1 MKAYS
6 VLFLVALLPLA
17 SAATSIHIEW
27 EVEQPVDNDRRYVEH
42 FPSSSVECTNCVET
56 TDDDIVVQWW
66 RYSDQTGSS
75 WPDDDANLRAGL
87 MGVELNQSRSI
98 INGNGEEERQ
108 HLVDVQGTL
117 SIRSE
122 LENQYFLAANLTVE
136 PLVDLRN
143 DVIMQ
148 FLFVEEHS
156 TDQHGRELSYLVRDL
171 TSEVGFFRTAGN
183 ISEVNVMVSYE
194 HLFAAG
200 VDLADERYGWKV
212 LIVVMGAE
220 SDSVDSPGVIALY
233 ETSVPTSS
241 EQLGFIDYLPPIVF
255 IAVALVIV
263 FSVVRGSFN
272 QEHGLPEIRARW
284 KDGNDPAITIEID
297 AKRRDV
303 AIQGCEASEP
313 WSMRGGVKRSTIESG
328 SSTNFDVRFKK
339 WRDQGLVLKLK
350 MEVDT
355 LGGWTQN
362 IRLPLRSKAER
373 SVEDEQ
379 D

>member
-27 EVEQPVDNDRRYVEH
+27 DIEQPVDDDRRYVEH
-42 FPSSSVECTNCVET
+42 FPSSSVECTDCVET

-108 HLVDVQGTL
+108 HLIDVQGTL
-117 SIRSE
+117 SIASE
-122 LENQYFLAANLTVE
+122 LEDQYFLIANLTVE

-183 ISEVNVMVSYE
+183 ISEVNVTVSYE

-200 VDLADERYGWKV
+200 VDLADEHYGWKV

-220 SDSVDSPGVIALY
+220 SNSVGSPGVIALY

-241 EQLGFIDYLPPIVF
+241 EHVGFIDYLPPIVF

-284 KDGNDPAITIEID
+284 KDGKDPAINIKID

-339 WRDQGLVLKLK
+339 WHAQGLVLQLK

-379 D
+379 G

>member
-1 MKAYS
+1 MKAYG
-6 VLFLVALLPLA
+6 VLVLIALLPLA

-27 EVEQPVDNDRRYVEH
+27 DVEQPVDVDRRYIEH
-42 FPSSSVECTNCVET
+42 FPSSSTECVDCVESA
-56 TDDDIVVQWW
+56 DDDIVVQWW

-87 MGVELNQSRSI
+87 IGVELNQSRSVV
-98 INGNGEEERQ
+98 NGNDSEQRE
-108 HLVDVQGTL
+108 HLVDVQGTF

-122 LENQYFLAANLTVE
+122 LEDQYFLVANLTVE

-148 FLFVEEHS
+148 FLFVDERS
-156 TDQHGRELSYLVRDL
+156 TDNHGRELTSLVRDL
-171 TSEVGFFRTAGN
+171 TSEVGFYRTAGN
-183 ISEVNVMVSYE
+183 VSGVNVTVSYE
-194 HLFAAG
+194 HLVAAG
-200 VDLADERYGWKV
+200 VDLVDDRYGWKV

-220 SDSVDSPGVIALY
+220 TDSLDSPGVIALY

-241 EQLGFIDYLPPIVF
+241 EELGFIDYLPPIVF
-255 IAVALVIV
+255 ILVAMVIV
-263 FSVVRGSFN
+263 FSVVRSSFN

-284 KDGNDPAITIEID
+284 KDGNDPAIVIEVD

-303 AIQGCEASEP
+303 AIQGCEADEP
-313 WSMRGGVKRSTIESG
+313 WSMRGGVKRSTIASG
-328 SSTNFDVRFKK
+328 DSIRFDVRFKK
-339 WRDQGLVLKLK
+339 WHDQGLVLKLK
-350 MEVDT
+350 MDVDT

-362 IRLPLRSKAER
+362 IRLPTRSNAER
-373 SVEDEQ
+373 SVQDEQ

>member
-27 EVEQPVDNDRRYVEH
+27 DVEQPVDDDRRYVEH
-42 FPSSSVECTNCVET
+42 FPSSSVECIDCVET

-108 HLVDVQGTL
+108 HLIDVQGTL
-117 SIRSE
+117 SIASE
-122 LENQYFLAANLTVE
+122 LEDQYFLIANLTVE

-148 FLFVEEHS
+148 FLFVEERS

-183 ISEVNVMVSYE
+183 ISEVNVTVSYE

-220 SDSVDSPGVIALY
+220 LDSIDSPGVIALY

-241 EQLGFIDYLPPIVF
+241 EQLGFIDYLPPVVF

-284 KDGNDPAITIEID
+284 KDGADPAIAIEID

-313 WSMRGGVKRSTIESG
+313 WSMRGGVKRSSIESG

-339 WRDQGLVLKLK
+339 WQDKGLILKLK

-362 IRLPLRSKAER
+362 SRLPLRSKAER
-373 SVEDEQ
+373 SVEDGQ

>member
-1 MKAYS
+1 MKAYG

-17 SAATSIHIEW
+17 SATTSIHIEW
-27 EVEQPVDNDRRYVEH
+27 DVEQPIDDDRRYVEH
-42 FPSSSVECTNCVET
+42 FPSSSVECTDCVET

-108 HLVDVQGTL
+108 HLIDVQGTL
-117 SIRSE
+117 SIASE
-122 LENQYFLAANLTVE
+122 LEDQYFLVANLTVE

-148 FLFVEEHS
+148 FLFVEERS

-183 ISEVNVMVSYE
+183 ISEVNVTVSYE

-200 VDLADERYGWKV
+200 VDLVDERYGWKV

-284 KDGNDPAITIEID
+284 KDGSDPAITIEID

-313 WSMRGGVKRSTIESG
+313 WSMRGGVKRSTTESG

-339 WRDQGLVLKLK
+339 WYDQGLVLKLK

>member
-1 MKAYS
+1 MKAYG
-6 VLFLVALLPLA
+6 VLVLIALLPLA

-27 EVEQPVDNDRRYVEH
+27 DVEQPVDVERRYIEQ
-42 FPSSSVECTNCVET
+42 FPSSSTECVDCVESA
-56 TDDDIVVQWW
+56 DDDIVVQWW

-87 MGVELNQSRSI
+87 IGVELNQSRSVV
-98 INGNGEEERQ
+98 NGNDSEQRE
-108 HLVDVQGTL
+108 HLVDVQGTF

-122 LENQYFLAANLTVE
+122 VEDQYFLVANLTVE

-148 FLFVEEHS
+148 FLFVDEHS
-156 TDQHGRELSYLVRDL
+156 TDNHGRELTSLVRDL
-171 TSEVGFFRTAGN
+171 TSEVGFYRTAGN
-183 ISEVNVMVSYE
+183 VSDVNVTVSYE
-194 HLFAAG
+194 HLVAAG
-200 VDLADERYGWKV
+200 VDLVDDRYGWKV

-220 SDSVDSPGVIALY
+220 TDSLDSPGVIALY

-241 EQLGFIDYLPPIVF
+241 EDLGFIDYLPPIVF
-255 IAVALVIV
+255 ILVAMVIV
-263 FSVVRGSFN
+263 FSVVRSSFN

-284 KDGNDPAITIEID
+284 KDGNDPAIVIEVD

-303 AIQGCEASEP
+303 AIQGCEADEP
-313 WSMRGGVKRSTIESG
+313 WSMRGGVKRSTIASG
-328 SSTNFDVRFKK
+328 DSIRFDVRFKK
-339 WRDQGLVLKLK
+339 WHDQGLVLKLK
-350 MEVDT
+350 MDVDT

-362 IRLPLRSKAER
+362 IRLSTRSNAER
-373 SVEDEQ
+373 SVQDEQ

>member
-156 TDQHGRELSYLVRDL
+156 TDQHGRELSCLVRDL

-183 ISEVNVMVSYE
+183 ISEVNVVVSYE

-241 EQLGFIDYLPPIVF
+241 EQLDFIDYLPPIVF

-263 FSVVRGSFN
+263 FSVVLGSLN

>member
-27 EVEQPVDNDRRYVEH
+27 DVEQPVDDDRRYVEH
-42 FPSSSVECTNCVET
+42 FPSSSVECTDCVET

-108 HLVDVQGTL
+108 HLIDVQGTL
-117 SIRSE
+117 SIASE
-122 LENQYFLAANLTVE
+122 LEDQYFLVANLTVE

-148 FLFVEEHS
+148 FLFVEERS

-183 ISEVNVMVSYE
+183 ISEVNVTVSYE

-220 SDSVDSPGVIALY
+220 LDSIDSPGVIALY
-233 ETSVPTSS
+233 ETSVPSSS
-241 EQLGFIDYLPPIVF
+241 EQLGFIDYLPPVVF

-313 WSMRGGVKRSTIESG
+313 WSMRGGVKRSSIESG

-339 WRDQGLVLKLK
+339 WQDKGLILKLK

-373 SVEDEQ
+373 SVEDGQ

>member
-27 EVEQPVDNDRRYVEH
+27 DVEQPVDDDRRYVEH
-42 FPSSSVECTNCVET
+42 FPSSSVECTDCVET

-108 HLVDVQGTL
+108 HLIDVQGTL
-117 SIRSE
+117 SIASE
-122 LENQYFLAANLTVE
+122 LEDQYFLVANLTVE

-148 FLFVEEHS
+148 FLFVEESS

-183 ISEVNVMVSYE
+183 ISEVNVTVSYE

-220 SDSVDSPGVIALY
+220 LDSIDSPGVIALY

-241 EQLGFIDYLPPIVF
+241 EQLGFIDYLPPVVF

-284 KDGNDPAITIEID
+284 KDGADPAITIEID

-328 SSTNFDVRFKK
+328 SSTNIDVRFKK
-339 WRDQGLVLKLK
+339 WQDKGLILKLK

-373 SVEDEQ
+373 SVEDGQ